1 MLVATKGIVFKSI
14 KFQETSLIVKIL
26 TETHGLQTFMIK
38 GVRSVKANGKAAN
51 FQSGMLLDLIMYYQD
66 HKSFQSLREYK
77 STYIYTSVMDDIR
90 KSCVLMFL
98 IEVLSNCVQEDKQ
111 DNQLYSFIANSLINF
126 DNNDFE
132 VNFHLYFLLEFMKYL
147 GIYPSGQR
155 TQTQPRFSLKDGDF
169 TSFSS
174 SNPFILSDSQSIL
187 WNQLLHEEGLIL
199 NKEERKEV
207 LNIILNYYTFHIE
220 NFKGIKSLKV
230 LESILA

>member
-1 MLVATKGIVFKSI
+1 M
-14 KFQETSLIVKIL
+14 
-26 TETHGLQTFMIK
+26 
-38 GVRSVKANGKAAN
+38 
-51 FQSGMLLDLIMYYQD
+51 
-66 HKSFQSLREYK
+66 
-77 STYIYTSVMDDIR
+77 
-90 KSCVLMFL
+90 
-98 IEVLSNCVQEDKQ
+98 
-111 DNQLYSFIANSLINF
+111 
-126 DNNDFE
+126 
-132 VNFHLYFLLEFMKYL
+132 YFLLEFMKYL

-155 TQTQPRFSLKDGDF
+155 TQTQPRFSLKDGNF